1 MASAPTPPAVD
12 ALFGPFLIGVCVNCI
27 LYGVMLLQV
36 MIYFMSYKKDPAWIR
51 LFILYLLIA
60 ESVNVGCNI
69 ATIYEPLV
77 SKYGTPAALKY
88 FPIMITA
95 TPATNVAIS
104 APIQIFTAWRVTV
117 LTRKKW
123 IGGIIIALA
132 LVSAVFAIRTAVII
146 AVVRVFAKKAA
157 TRQSA
162 TIWLITS
169 SSADVLIT
177 ATLYFTLSRRK
188 TGFRSTDVMINRI
201 LRLTLQTG
209 MWTLV
214 FAMAEVILFLVY
226 GKTTANFAIDFPL
239 SKLYTNA
246 LLSTLNARLAWRKL
260 DAVETKDQEDDN
272 VLFGRGAFSE
282 HTLSQASM
290 GHQVSTIRSAAVPR
304 PHRAGASITFGNS
317 YEMDYRGDHRSERGN
332 GRLPIEIRKEVTI
345 ISHSSDP
352 DDVESS
358 KFTL

>member
-1 MASAPTPPAVD
+1 VD

-36 MIYFMSYKKDPAWIR
+36 MIYFVSYKKDPAWIR
-51 LFILYLLIA
+51 FFVLYLLIA

-77 SKYGTPAALKY
+77 SRYGTPAALKY

-104 APIQIFTAWRVTV
+104 APVQIFTAWRVTV

-123 IGGIIIALA
+123 IGGIIVALA
-132 LVSAVFAIRTAVII
+132 LVSAAFAIRTAVII

-209 MWTLV
+209 MWTLT
-214 FAMAEVILFLVY
+214 FAMIEVILFLVY

-260 DAVETKDQEDDN
+260 DAIDTRDQEDDN
-272 VLFGRGAFSE
+272 VLFGRGVASDQ
-282 HTLSQASM
+282 TRSQVSL
-290 GHQVSTIRSAAVPR
+290 GHQVSTIRSATVPR
-304 PHRAGASITFGNS
+304 PHPAGASVTFGNS
-317 YEMDYRGDHRSERGN
+317 YEMDYRSDRRNERGN
-332 GRLPIEIRKEVTI
+332 GRVPIEIRKEVIMT
-345 ISHSSDP
+345 HSSDP
-352 DDVESS
+352 DDSAESG